1 MANLTTRLSRF
12 IAQRFAN
19 RAPSELWPTL
29 ATVTLLLWLGGCQ
42 SPPVPNA
49 RNLNI
54 QQNWE
59 LKPGDK
65 AGERLVT
72 GSLGDVSIDLGG
84 ARLYA
89 PFSGDVEPAPEE
101 HCVIYSTAE
110 VPAYLFRFCGL
121 RRPRFGPIGAGQAI
135 GTGAYL
141 QFATLRRQPDGTWI
155 IVEPSTSILERAINP
170 NAPSTPP
177 SAAADG
183 ETIPGS

>member
-1 MANLTTRLSRF
+1 MEKVT
-12 IAQRFAN
+12 
-19 RAPSELWPTL
+19 PSQCGKTL
-29 ATVTLLLWLGGCQ
+29 AAVAVLILLSGCQ
-42 SPPVPNA
+42 TPTAPTA

-65 AGERLVT
+65 IGDRLVT
-72 GSLGDVSIDLGG
+72 GSLGDVSIELDG

-89 PFSGDVEPAPEE
+89 PFRGEVEPAVEE
-101 HCVIYSTAE
+101 HCVIFSTAE

-121 RRPRFGPIGAGQAI
+121 TRPHFGAVQAGQSI

-155 IVEPSTSILERAINP
+155 IVEPSTGILERAINP
-170 NAPSTPP
+170 NAPLTPA
-177 SAAADG
+177 SAPP
-183 ETIPGS
+183 ETSNTEVLPDDS